1 MEKYSIECTN
11 GKDERFIKLCNRL
24 DSYLQQIIGADKQN
38 TQYVQ
43 YNSLVDIHDVILI
56 IDNEEAVGCG
66 AVKRY
71 DDHTMEMKRLYVKD
85 EYRHKGYGRAIVE
98 ALETLARKKEVKTL
112 ILETGVPLVAAQ
124 KMYISC
130 DFKVIENYGQYKGID
145 SSVCMS
151 KQL

>member
-1 MEKYSIECTN
+1 MKQYSIEYTN
-11 GKDERFIKLCNRL
+11 GKNVRFIKLCNQL
-24 DSYLQQIIGADKQN
+24 DSYLQQIIGEDKQE
-38 TQYVQ
+38 TQYAQ
-43 YNSLVDIHDVILI
+43 YNSLVDVHDVILM
-56 IDNEEAVGCG
+56 IDNGETVGCG

-85 EYRHKGYGRAIVE
+85 EYRHKGYGRAIVG
-98 ALETLARKKEVKTL
+98 ALEVLAKKKDVKTL

-130 DFKVIENYGQYKGID
+130 GFKVIENYGQYKGID

-151 KQL
+151 KQ